1 MPTDWRLRT
10 ICAAPSSKLTY
21 NVRSPRLQAAA
32 ANSPDSVDL
41 AVPGAP
47 EMRTLLPR

>member
-1 MPTDWRLRT
+1 MPTDRRFRT
-10 ICAAPSSKLTY
+10 IWSAPSSKLTY
-21 NVRSPRLQAAA
+21 SVRSPRSQAAA